1 MSVYMYGTT
10 CRKLNLGEL
19 KLHGWGNSLYFKS
32 EICAPAC
39 SLVLIIMKQGHLS
52 TLKV

>member
-32 EICAPAC
+32 EICAPAR